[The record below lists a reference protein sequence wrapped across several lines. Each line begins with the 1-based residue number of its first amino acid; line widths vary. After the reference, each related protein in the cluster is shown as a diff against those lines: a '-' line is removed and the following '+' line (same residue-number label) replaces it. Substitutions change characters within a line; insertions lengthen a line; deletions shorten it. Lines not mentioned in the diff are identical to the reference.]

1 MKVTKYLIA
10 AVAVLTVCSAR
21 ADEGMW
27 LLQLMK
33 QQNSIDMMKK
43 QGLKLAADDLYNPNG
58 VSLKDAVGIFGG
70 GCTGEIISPEGLILT
85 NHHCGYGAIQQHSSV
100 EHDYLTDGFWAKS
113 RNEELPT
120 PGLKFRFVHR
130 IVDITDLVNAKV
142 KAGEVTEV
150 DALTAPFLGKLA
162 KEELEKSDLKGKP
175 GIEVRALPFY
185 AGNKFYLFYYKVYSD
200 VRMVAAPP
208 SSVGKFGGETDNWM
222 WPRHTG
228 DFSLFRIYA
237 SKDGQPSA
245 YNPDNVPLQVKKHLT
260 ISLAGYREGDF
271 TFVMGFPG
279 RNWRYMISDEVE
291 ERMQTTNFMRHH
303 VRDVRQKALMEQM
316 LKDDAVR
323 IHYASKYAS
332 SANYWKNAIGMNE
345 GLVRLKIL
353 DTKRAQQEQ
362 LLARGR
368 ALNDSSYQKAFDQ
381 IRGIVKHRRNAL
393 YHQQA
398 IQEALV
404 TGLDFM
410 RIPSTAA
417 LVSALKSKDKTRI
430 KTAADSLQVAADK
443 YFASVPFPEVERIVG
458 KKMLQTYM
466 KYIPAEQRIGIFK
479 VIDKRFKGDSDAFID
494 ACFEYSIFGS
504 KENFAKFI
512 HKPSLYKI
520 GNDWMTLLK
529 YSITDGLLQT
539 TIAMM
544 DANRNYNAAHKVWVK
559 GMMDMKRE
567 AGTPIYPDANSTLR
581 LTYGRVLPYK
591 PADGVEYGYY
601 TTLKGAMEK
610 EDPDNWEFVV
620 PAKLKQL
627 YQTKD
632 FGRYAMP
639 DGEMPVCFIV
649 NTDNTG
655 GNSGSP
661 VFNAK
666 GELIGTAF
674 DRNYEGLTGDI
685 AFRPSSQRA
694 ACVDIRYTLFI
705 IDKYAG
711 ASHII
716 KELTISEAEP
726 DMTKSN

>member
-1 MKVTKYLIA
+1 MKKTLLSLFFTSA
-10 AVAVLTVCSAR
+10 LFMAR

-27 LLQLMK
+27 MLTDL
-33 QQNSIDMMKK
+33 KK
-43 QGLKLAADDLYNPNG
+43 QNEVAMTELGLLIPTDQIYNPTG
-58 VSLKDAVGIFGG
+58 IALKDAVVHFGG
-70 GCTGEIISPEGLILT
+70 GCTGEVISAEGLVLT

-100 EHDYLTDGFWAKS
+100 EHDYLTNGFWAMS
-113 RNEELPT
+113 RKEELPCKGLTITYIDEILDVTDYVNQQLKTDADPNGTNYLSPKYLNMVADRFAKAEGIALT
-120 PGLKFRFVHR
+120 PGRKLELK
-130 IVDITDLVNAKV
+130 A
-142 KAGEVTEV
+142 
-150 DALTAPFLGKLA
+150 
-162 KEELEKSDLKGKP
+162 
-175 GIEVRALPFY
+175 FY
-185 AGNKFYLFYYKVYSD
+185 GGNRYYLFVKTTYSD
-200 VRMVAAPP
+200 IRMVGAPP
-208 SSVGKFGGETDNWM
+208 SSIGKFGADTDNWM

-228 DFSLFRIYA
+228 DFSIFRIYA
-237 SKDGQPSA
+237 DKDGKPAA
-245 YNPDNVPLQVKKHLT
+245 YSKDNVPLKVKKHLT
-260 ISLAGYREGDF
+260 ISLDGYREGDF
-271 TFVMGFPG
+271 TFIMGFPG

-316 LKDDAVR
+316 VQNDAIR

-345 GLVRLKIL
+345 GLVRLKVL

-362 LLARGR
+362 LLAYGR
-368 ALNDSSYQKAFDQ
+368 SKGDDSYRKAFEQ
-381 IRGIVKHRRNAL
+381 IRDIVQHRRTAL

-398 IQEALV
+398 IQEALI

-410 RIPSTAA
+410 RIPSTTA
-417 LVSALKSKDKTRI
+417 LVTALKSKDKARI
-430 KTAADSLQVAADK
+430 KAAADSLQTAADK
-443 YFASVPFPEVERIVG
+443 YFASVPFPEVERAVG

-466 KYIPAEQRIGIFK
+466 QYIPAEQRIGIFK
-479 VIDKRFKGDSDAFID
+479 IIDKRFKGNSDAFID
-494 ACFEYSIFGS
+494 ACFDHSIFGS

-512 HKPSLYKI
+512 RKPGLYKI
-520 GNDWMTLLK
+520 SYDWMILFK

-539 TIAMM
+539 AVAMK
-544 DANRNYNAAHKVWVK
+544 DANTNYDAAHKVWVK
-559 GMMDMKRE
+559 GMTDMKL
-567 AGTPIYPDANSTLR
+567 ADGKPIYPDANSTLR
-581 LTYGRVLPYK
+581 LTYGRVLPYS

-601 TTLKGAMEK
+601 TTLKGVMEK
-610 EDPDNWEFVV
+610 EDPNNREFVV

-627 YQTKD
+627 YQAKD
-632 FGRYAMP
+632 FGRYALP

-666 GELIGTAF
+666 GELIGTGF

-705 IDKYAG
+705 IDKFAG
-711 ASHII
+711 ASHLI
-716 KELTISEAEP
+716 KELTI
-726 DMTKSN
+726 K

>member
-1 MKVTKYLIA
+1 MKKTLLSLFFTSA
-10 AVAVLTVCSAR
+10 LFMAR

-27 LLQLMK
+27 MLTDL
-33 QQNSIDMMKK
+33 KK
-43 QGLKLAADDLYNPNG
+43 QNEVAMTELGLLIPTDQIYNPTG
-58 VSLKDAVGIFGG
+58 IALKDAVVHFGG
-70 GCTGEIISPEGLILT
+70 GCTGEVISAEGLVLT

-100 EHDYLTDGFWAKS
+100 EHDYLTNGFWAMS
-113 RNEELPT
+113 RKEELPCKGLTITYIDEILDVTDYVNQQLKTDADPNGTNYLSPKYLNMVADRFAKAEGIALT
-120 PGLKFRFVHR
+120 PGRKLELK
-130 IVDITDLVNAKV
+130 A
-142 KAGEVTEV
+142 
-150 DALTAPFLGKLA
+150 
-162 KEELEKSDLKGKP
+162 
-175 GIEVRALPFY
+175 FY
-185 AGNKFYLFYYKVYSD
+185 GGNRYYLFVKTTYSD
-200 VRMVAAPP
+200 IRMVGAPP
-208 SSVGKFGGETDNWM
+208 SSIGKFGADTDNWM

-228 DFSLFRIYA
+228 DFSIFRIYA
-237 SKDGQPSA
+237 DKDGKPAA
-245 YNPDNVPLQVKKHLT
+245 YSKDNVPLKVKKHLT
-260 ISLAGYREGDF
+260 ISLDGYREGNF
-271 TFVMGFPG
+271 TFIMGFPG

-316 LKDDAVR
+316 VQNDAIR

-345 GLVRLKIL
+345 GLVRLKVL

-362 LLARGR
+362 LLAYGR
-368 ALNDSSYQKAFDQ
+368 SKGDDSYRKAFEQ
-381 IRGIVKHRRNAL
+381 IRDIVQHRRTAL

-398 IQEALV
+398 IQEALI

-410 RIPSTAA
+410 RIPSTTA
-417 LVSALKSKDKTRI
+417 LVAALKSKDKARI
-430 KTAADSLQVAADK
+430 KAAADSLQTAADK
-443 YFASVPFPEVERIVG
+443 YFASVPFPEVERAVG

-466 KYIPAEQRIGIFK
+466 QYIPAEQRIGIFK
-479 VIDKRFKGDSDAFID
+479 IIDKRFKGNSDAFID
-494 ACFEYSIFGS
+494 ACFDHSIFGS

-512 HKPSLYKI
+512 RKPGLYKI
-520 GNDWMTLLK
+520 SYDWMILFK

-539 TIAMM
+539 AVAMK
-544 DANRNYNAAHKVWVK
+544 DANTNYDAAHKVWVK
-559 GMMDMKRE
+559 GMMDMKL
-567 AGTPIYPDANSTLR
+567 ADGKPIYPDANSTLR
-581 LTYGRVLPYK
+581 LTYGRVLPYS

-601 TTLKGAMEK
+601 TTLKGVMEK
-610 EDPDNWEFVV
+610 EDPNNREFVV

-627 YQTKD
+627 YQAKD
-632 FGRYAMP
+632 FGRYALP

-666 GELIGTAF
+666 GELIGTGF

-705 IDKYAG
+705 IDKFAG
-711 ASHII
+711 ASHLI
-716 KELTISEAEP
+716 KELTI
-726 DMTKSN
+726 K

>member
-1 MKVTKYLIA
+1 MKRILLSLFITSSVLA
-10 AVAVLTVCSAR
+10 AH

-27 LLQLMK
+27 MLTDLQKQNEVAMTELGLLIPTNQ
-33 QQNSIDMMKK
+33 I
-43 QGLKLAADDLYNPNG
+43 YNPDG
-58 VSLKDAVGIFGG
+58 IALKDAVVHFGG
-70 GCTGEIISPEGLILT
+70 GCTGEVISAEGLVLT

-100 EHDYLTDGFWAKS
+100 EHDYLTDGFWAMS
-113 RNEELPT
+113 REEELPCKGLTVTYIDRILDVTDYVNEQLKTDDDPNGTNYLSPKYLKTVADRFAKSEGIALT
-120 PGLKFRFVHR
+120 PGRKLELK
-130 IVDITDLVNAKV
+130 A
-142 KAGEVTEV
+142 
-150 DALTAPFLGKLA
+150 
-162 KEELEKSDLKGKP
+162 
-175 GIEVRALPFY
+175 FY
-185 AGNKFYLFYYKVYSD
+185 GGNRYYLFVKTTYSD
-200 VRMVAAPP
+200 IRMVGAPP
-208 SSVGKFGGETDNWM
+208 SSIGKFGADTDNWM

-228 DFSLFRIYA
+228 DFSMFRIYA
-237 SKDGQPSA
+237 DKDGKPAA
-245 YNPDNVPLQVKKHLT
+245 YSKDNVPLKVKKHLT
-260 ISLAGYREGDF
+260 ISLDGYRKGDF

-303 VRDVRQKALMEQM
+303 VRDVRQKALMKQM
-316 LKDDAVR
+316 LQDDAVR

-345 GLVRLKIL
+345 GLVRLKVL
-353 DTKRAQQEQ
+353 DTKRAQQEA

-368 ALNDSSYQKAFDQ
+368 SLNDNSYQQAFDQ
-381 IRGIVKHRRNAL
+381 IRAIVKQRRPAL

-410 RIPSTAA
+410 RIPSTAG
-417 LVSALKSKDKTRI
+417 LVSALKNKDKKQI
-430 KTAADSLQVAADK
+430 AAAKDSLQKAADR

-458 KKMLQTYM
+458 KEMLKIYM
-466 KYIPAEQRIGIFK
+466 KYIPAEQRIGIFQI
-479 VIDKRFKGDSDAFID
+479 IDKRFKGNSDAFID
-494 ACFEYSIFGS
+494 ACFEHSIFGN
-504 KENFAKFI
+504 KENFAEFI
-512 HKPSLYKI
+512 RKPSLYKI
-520 GNDWMTLLK
+520 NTDWMVLLK

-539 TIAMM
+539 SIAMM
-544 DANRNYNAAHKVWVK
+544 DANKNYNAAHKVWVK
-559 GMMDMKRE
+559 GMMDMKL
-567 AGTPIYPDANSTLR
+567 ANGQPIYPDANSTLR
-581 LTYGRVLPYK
+581 LTYGQVLPYA
-591 PADGVEYGYY
+591 PADGVKYDYY

-620 PAKLKQL
+620 PTKLKQL
-627 YQTKD
+627 YQAKD

-639 DGEMPVCFIV
+639 NGEMPICFIV

-666 GELIGTAF
+666 GELIGTGF

-711 ASHII
+711 ASHLIEEMTI
-716 KELTISEAEP
+716 K
-726 DMTKSN
+726 